1 MWVTNEKG
9 NLENGDYVM
18 SSSVSGMGCKQTGD
32 ILHNYT
38 VAKITQDA
46 NFSNSNSVVSLPNG
60 TKAMYVGT
68 TYHCG

>member
-1 MWVTNEKG
+1 MWVCNEKG
-9 NLENGDYVM
+9 NLDNGDYVT
-18 SSSVSGMGCKQTGD
+18 SSSISGMGCKQTGD

-46 NFSNSNSVVSLPNG
+46 NFSNSNSVTLPNG
-60 TKAMYVGT
+60 AKAMYVGV